1 MIKNIDTLNNP
12 FVKVTWEDTAENFT
26 KERKNRIKTYFQ
38 NKYKTKNVN
47 IITKITDSE
56 KLEREIDLSE
66 SVTDKV
72 YQKKL
77 IKDFITKNNIE
88 VDIVRIN
95 ALDDKINSELEKTT
109 EATSRNRKWYIKKI
123 EFSNF
128 LSYGDNNVIDFDKY
142 DGITII
148 ESNPSNFAGKTSA
161 IELLLFLFFN
171 TTTKTNKAGE
181 IFNRFRDDKNTVEVR
196 GEIVIDGVDYVIER
210 IIERKKSKS
219 GDWTVKTDLNFSKI
233 NENGEVENL
242 AGEQRR
248 ETESFIK
255 TVIGTQ
261 DEFLLTIIATSNN
274 LENLIDS
281 KPTERGEIFTKFIGL
296 ESLKEKELLAKEMY
310 SEWSKKL
317 ISNIYNKEELKASS
331 ESLSKDIDDA
341 KIEQLSLDTK
351 VVETKESISKGEIYK
366 DDLLS
371 KRHNDIDQ
379 NLTKINPA
387 LLDKEITE
395 QQQALESEQNKYDS
409 FIVTEPSEYFKE
421 PNLVAEQKILDD
433 LKLNFQIKKNK
444 LSETVSFIKALK
456 EGEYCPKCKRK
467 LDGVDHE
474 NEIKENEAAIPLYE
488 ADIVKFLTDI
498 AEQDIAV
505 KKQLTLKDQFI
516 QYDKNKLIKERF
528 KISVENY
535 KNILDK
541 KIESKDKW
549 EQNKN
554 KLEENRKTDDL
565 LIKTK
570 SRLDALNFELQSFIN
585 KINSLT
591 EKINRNTITIQD
603 NQNKITQIEKEEKD
617 VKIFTTYLT
626 IYGKNGITKWILKNT
641 IPALNN
647 ELSKLLSDSAKFTL
661 ELRINDK
668 NELEFWMID
677 NDTSIEKLMITGSGY
692 ERTIAALALRT
703 VLSKI
708 CSLPKPNIIVF
719 DEVLGKVSNENLDL
733 INQFFMKIKDYFD
746 KIFIITHN
754 PLVKE
759 FADNVITIT
768 KTDNISSLN

>member
-1 MIKNIDTLNNP
+1 MI
-12 FVKVTWEDTAENFT
+12 
-26 KERKNRIKTYFQ
+26 
-38 NKYKTKNVN
+38 NK
-47 IITKITDSE
+47 KIT
-56 KLEREIDLSE
+56 LGEIYE
-66 SVTDKV
+66 I
-72 YQKKL
+72 YQKYGIIDINVDTPYGFKRINGCEITERNSDVHKILLSDNSYVEGSKNHKIKL
-77 IKDFITKNNIE
+77 SNNKFVCIKDILQGQKVQTINGNKTVNGVFNINLCEDLYDIE
-88 VDIVRIN
+88 VDEVNQYYSNGIVSH
-95 ALDDKINSELEKTT
+95 NSV
-109 EATSRNRKWYIKKI
+109 
-123 EFSNF
+123 
-128 LSYGDNNVIDFDKY
+128 LSQDLFM
-142 DGITII
+142 
-148 ESNPSNFAGKTSA
+148 
-161 IELLLFLFFN
+161 FLFFN
-171 TTTKTNKAGE
+171 TTTKTNKAID
-181 IFNRFRDDKNTVEVR
+181 IFNRFRDDKDTVSVK
-196 GEIVIDGVDYVIER
+196 GEIVIDGTDYIIER
-210 IIERKKSKS
+210 IIERKKSKA
-219 GDWTVKTDLNFSKI
+219 GEWTAKTDLNFSKI
-233 NENGEVENL
+233 NENGEIENL

-317 ISNIYNKEELKASS
+317 ISNIYNKEELKSSS
-331 ESLSKDIDDA
+331 ESLTKDIDDA
-341 KIEQLSLDTK
+341 KIEQLSLDNK
-351 VVETKESISKGEIYK
+351 VLETKETITKGEIYK

-379 NLTKINPA
+379 NLTKINPV

-395 QQQALESEQNKYDS
+395 QQQALEAEQNKYES
-409 FIVTEPSEYFKE
+409 FIVSEPEEFFKE
-421 PNLVAEQKILDD
+421 INLTTEQKKLDD
-433 LKLNFQIKKNK
+433 YKFNLRINKNK
-444 LSETVSFIKALK
+444 LDETISFIKSLK

-474 NEIKENEAAIPLYE
+474 NEIKENEQQVPILE
-488 ADIVKFLTDI
+488 SEINQLNINIT
-498 AEQDIAV
+498 EQDIVV

-516 QYDKNKLIKERF
+516 QYDKNKLIKERL

-554 KLEENRKTDDL
+554 KLEENRKTDDM
-565 LIKTK
+565 LIKAK

-591 EKINRNTITIQD
+591 EKINRSTVTIQD

-626 IYGKNGITKWILKNT
+626 IYGKNGISKWILKNT